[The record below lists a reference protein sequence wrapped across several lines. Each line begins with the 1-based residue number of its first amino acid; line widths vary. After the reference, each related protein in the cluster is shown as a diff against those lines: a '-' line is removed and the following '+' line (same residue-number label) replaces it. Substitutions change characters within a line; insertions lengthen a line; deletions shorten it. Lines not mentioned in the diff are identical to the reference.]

1 MRKTVATILA
11 IAWIGISSP
20 GVAQETR
27 EAQIAVE
34 QAEKAKHLHPYEPT
48 RAELMFIRL
57 TRGFIETPSGFYPSF
72 GSVYG
77 GGGFT
82 LGVGYRRFYGDRAL
96 WNARGLYSVR
106 SYKLVELSTESPGH
120 AKGRLDLFAQTGWR
134 DATQVAFY
142 GLGMSTAKGA
152 RTNFR
157 MEQATISAGL
167 RARPVSWTVGTFAA
181 SYEDFTIG
189 NGTGTK
195 PAVQQ
200 VHSPA
205 TAPGLG
211 GNPKYLHS
219 AATAGIDWRPSE
231 GYARRGGLYE
241 IGYHNYTDL
250 DNVYGFDRLDGE
262 VVQHIPI
269 LRENWVVSLRGRV
282 QTSLDNNDVVPY
294 FLLPSLGSGSTLR
307 GYSSWRFRDR
317 HSELFSVE
325 WRWIPSRF
333 ALDMAIFYDAGKV
346 TSRRS
351 DLGFNGLKG
360 NVGIGARFHGPAATP
375 LRIELARGQE
385 GLNLVFSGGPAF

>member
-1 MRKTVATILA
+1 MRQ
-11 IAWIGISSP
+11 IAGIVLVITLVGGSSP
-20 GVAQETR
+20 GFAQETR
-27 EAQIAVE
+27 EAQIAAE
-34 QAEKAKHLHPYEPT
+34 QAEKAKQLHPYVPSK
-48 RAELMFIRL
+48 AEQMFIRL

-82 LGVGYRRFYGDRAL
+82 LGAGYRRFYGDRAL
-96 WNARGLYSVR
+96 WNVRGLYSIR
-106 SYKLVELSTESPGH
+106 SYKLVELSTVSPGH

-142 GLGMSTAKGA
+142 GLGMDTATGA
-152 RTNFR
+152 RANFR
-157 MEQATISAGL
+157 MEQATVSAGL
-167 RARPVSWTVGTFAA
+167 RARPVSWTVGSFAVA
-181 SYEDFTIG
+181 YEDFTIK
-189 NGTGTK
+189 NGTGAK
-195 PAVQQ
+195 PPVQL
-200 VHSPA
+200 VYTPV

-241 IGYHNYTDL
+241 IGYHNYADVDDL
-250 DNVYGFDRLDGE
+250 YSFDRLDGE

-269 LRENWVVSLRGRV
+269 LRENWVVSLRGRL
-282 QTSLDNNDVVPY
+282 QTTLDDNDVVPY
-294 FLLPSLGSGSTLR
+294 FLLPALGSGSTLR

-351 DLGFNGLKG
+351 DLGFDGLKG
-360 NVGIGARFHGPAATP
+360 NIGIGARFHGPAATP

>member
-1 MRKTVATILA
+1 MRKTVALVFA
-11 IAWIGISSP
+11 IAVLGFSSSVIG
-20 GVAQETR
+20 QQTR
-27 EAQIAVE
+27 EAQIAAE
-34 QAEKAKHLHPYEPT
+34 QAEKAKNLRPYQQSK
-48 RAELMFIRL
+48 AEQMFVRL

-82 LGVGYRRFYGDRAL
+82 LGAGYRRFYGDRAL

-120 AKGRLDLFAQTGWR
+120 AQGRIDLFAQTGWR

-142 GLGMSTAKGA
+142 GLGMNTVKGA
-152 RTNFR
+152 RANFR
-157 MEQATISAGL
+157 MEQATASVGL
-167 RARPVSWTVGTFAA
+167 RARPVPWTVGTFAV
-181 SYEDFTIG
+181 SYEDFAIRR
-189 NGTGTK
+189 GTGTK
-195 PAVQQ
+195 PPVQSAYSS
-200 VHSPA
+200 V

-211 GNPKYLHS
+211 ANPTYLHS
-219 AATAGIDWRPSE
+219 TASGAIDWRPSD

-250 DNVYGFDRLDGE
+250 DNAYSFDRLDGE

-269 LRENWVVSLRGRV
+269 LKDNWVVSLRGRV
-282 QTSLDNNDVVPY
+282 QTTLDDKDVVPY
-294 FLLPSLGSGSTLR
+294 FLLPALGSGSTLR
-307 GYSSWRFRDR
+307 GYGSWRFRDR
-317 HSELFSVE
+317 HSELFSIE

-351 DLGFNGLKG
+351 DLGFSSLKG